1 MATDLQSTPLP
12 NPAPRARKKWP
23 LLLLLLAFMLL
34 TAFVIYR
41 QHTAVPKEQGKGRF
55 GKDGMPTTVSVAKA
69 YTRDVNV
76 YLDALGTITPR
87 NNVVVR
93 SRVDG
98 QLLQLFFKEGQMVK
112 AGDLLAQVDPKTYE
126 SQLAQAAG
134 QLARDKALLENSMI
148 DAARYKTLLGQD
160 SISKQQVDTQESL
173 VRQYRGAI
181 EVDQALV
188 DNAKLQLGYSRITAP
203 IGGRVGLRQ
212 VDPGNMIR
220 TSDANGI
227 VTITQLQPITAL
239 FNIPEDDLTTVLKR
253 MKSGT
258 PLLVDAYDRSQQNK
272 LAQGA
277 LLTTDNQ
284 IDTTTGTVKLRA
296 EFANRDEMLFPN
308 QFVNIK
314 VLVSVEK
321 NAIVVPSSALQ
332 HGRNGDFVY
341 VMQREPVADAPGDPS
356 AAGNPSDK
364 AADAPAKP
372 AAEAAKESPPP
383 VDANAT
389 AEAGKDRTEEGSKGF
404 GANGPGQDRSG
415 NGRSG
420 PRGPGKVHLVKLTT
434 VTVGHSDGEVTSIL
448 SGINPGDIVV
458 TDGAD
463 KLKDGAKVKPS
474 MTKRGNKKPGEG
486 KADSSQA
493 GDSQAAESGAN
504 DSGNGKRGHRRRNA
518 ESDAPAGQN
527 EGKNERQGTRQ
538 PHGADQFAS
547 QGESDSNAAD
557 ASNPP
562 AFKRRARDAGQD
574 QAAEG
579 GQGEPSM
586 RRHGGHRERSP
597 E

>member
-12 NPAPRARKKWP
+12 NPAPKTRKKWP
-23 LLLLLLAFMLL
+23 LLLLLLAFVLL

-41 QHTAVPKEQGKGRF
+41 QHTAVPKEQAKGRF
-55 GKDGMPTTVSVAKA
+55 GKDGMPTTVAVAKA
-69 YTRDVNV
+69 YKRDVNV

-112 AGDLLAQVDPKTYE
+112 AGDLLAQIDPKTYE

-134 QLARDKALLENSMI
+134 QLARDKALLENAMI

-160 SISKQQVDTQESL
+160 SISRQQVDTQESL

-203 IGGRVGLRQ
+203 ISGRVGLRQ

-258 PLLVDAYDRSQQNK
+258 PLQVDAYDRSQQNK

-341 VMQREPVADAPGDPS
+341 VMQREPVAEVPGDPS
-356 AAGNPSDK
+356 AAGNPDK

-372 AAEAAKESPPP
+372 ADEAAKESPPP

-389 AEAGKDRTEEGSKGF
+389 AEAGKDRAEGGSKGF
-404 GANGPGQDRSG
+404 GANAPGQDGSG
-415 NGRSG
+415 KGRSG
-420 PRGPGKVHLVKLTT
+420 TRGPGKVHLVKLTT
-434 VTVGHSDGEVTSIL
+434 VTTGHSDGEVTSIL
-448 SGINPGDIVV
+448 SGVNPGDIVV

-474 MTKRGNKKPGEG
+474 MTKRGDKKPGEG
-486 KADSSQA
+486 KAGSSQA

-504 DSGNGKRGHRRRNA
+504 DSGNGKRGHRRHNA
-518 ESDAPAGQN
+518 DPDAPAGQN
-527 EGKNERQGTRQ
+527 ESKEERQG
-538 PHGADQFAS
+538 A
-547 QGESDSNAAD
+547 SDSNASD

-574 QAAEG
+574 QSAEG
-579 GQGEPSM
+579 GQGEPGM

>member
-1 MATDLQSTPLP
+1 MAADSYSPSNPENQLLP
-12 NPAPRARKKWP
+12 RKRKKWP
-23 LLLLLLAFMLL
+23 LLLLLLAFVLL

-41 QHTAVPKEQGKGRF
+41 QHTAIPKEQGKGRF
-55 GKDGMPTTVSVAKA
+55 GKDGMPTSVSVAKA

-76 YLDALGTITPR
+76 YLDALGTVTPR

-98 QLLQLFFKEGQMVK
+98 QLLKLFFQEGQMVK
-112 AGDLLAQVDPKTYE
+112 AGDLLAQIDPKTYE
-126 SQLAQAAG
+126 SQLAQVAG
-134 QLARDKALLENSMI
+134 QLARDKALLENAVI
-148 DAARYKTLLGQD
+148 DAARYKTLMGQD

-181 EVDQALV
+181 EVDQAQV
-188 DNAKLQLGYSRITAP
+188 DNAKLQLGYARITAP
-203 IGGRVGLRQ
+203 IGGRIGLRQ

-258 PLLVDAYDRSQQNK
+258 LVAVDAYDRSQQNR

-296 EFANRDEMLFPN
+296 VFDNHDEMLFPN

-321 NAIVVPSSALQ
+321 NAIVVPSAALQ

-341 VMQREPVADAPGDPS
+341 VMQREVVAEAPGDAKTP
-356 AAGNPSDK
+356 ANPSGT
-364 AADAPAKP
+364 P
-372 AAEAAKESPPP
+372 AEAPGKPSNE
-383 VDANAT
+383 AT
-389 AEAGKDRTEEGSKGF
+389 KDSTPTGGAEAGKDHADGRQKEGGT
-404 GANGPGQDRSG
+404 NG
-415 NGRSG
+415 SG
-420 PRGPGKVHLVKLTT
+420 PRGPGKVHLVKLTN

-448 SGINPGDIVV
+448 SGLKPGDIVV

-474 MTKRGNKKPGEG
+474 MTKRGDKSGKNKQGQ
-486 KADSSQA
+486 ADGNQA
-493 GDSQAAESGAN
+493 GEVAAN
-504 DSGNGKRGHRRRNA
+504 DGGNGKRGHRRRNA
-518 ESDAPAGQN
+518 EADAPSGQ
-527 EGKNERQGTRQ
+527 GERQSEGQ
-538 PHGADQFAS
+538 GSS
-547 QGESDSNAAD
+547 QTAGNGDSND
-557 ASNPP
+557 ATNPP
-562 AFKRRARDAGQD
+562 AFKRSSRDAGQGQD
-574 QAAEG
+574 QTSEG
-579 GQGEPSM
+579 GQGEPGM